1 MNSTL
6 SRRAAAF
13 GAALTLGA
21 GAFVVAAPAAEAKG
35 SSVTSSYSCAT
46 DFGLQTLTVKTK
58 VNLPAKVKKGKK
70 IGAKPVTLSVALP
83 QGLSDG
89 LRLFGVTSLSGSASG
104 VKAKAG
110 KTTIKISGI
119 TFTDAPVPATG
130 PMTFKAKGKTVPVK
144 FKKVGRF
151 TINVPKSFKFSSA
164 DQAGGA
170 LTTKAPCT
178 LVAGSPAKLGT
189 IKVTR

>member
-6 SRRAAAF
+6 STRAAAF
-13 GAALTLGA
+13 GAALALGA
-21 GAFVVAAPAAEAKG
+21 GVLVTTAPAAEAKV
-35 SSVTSSYSCAT
+35 SSVKSSYSCAT
-46 DFGLQTLTVKTK
+46 DFGDQVLTVKTK
-58 VNLPAKVKKGKK
+58 VKLPAKVKKGKK
-70 IGAKPVTLSVALP
+70 VGAKPVTLTVTLP

-89 LRLFGVTSLSGSASG
+89 LRLLGISSLSGSASG

-119 TFTDAPVPATG
+119 KFTNAPVPASG
-130 PMTFKAKGKTVPVK
+130 QMTFKAKGKTAPVK
-144 FKKVGRF
+144 FKKAGKF

-164 DQAGGA
+164 DQTGGA

-178 LVAGSPAKLGT
+178 LVKGSPAKLGS
-189 IKVTR
+189 IKVTK